1 MDNHFI
7 SELATLANIDEKELQ
22 DHYSLAG
29 KLQLAELQKKNNQF
43 TEVKYLKFLAKHL
56 HLQYSPSL
64 EQKSTDI
71 LQKFSTILPY
81 HKALQFLV
89 LPYKQEKQKLYVAVS
104 EPLDEDLYQW
114 LGECFEAEVVLSLMP
129 AGAIQEVLNAI
140 YERRGT
146 AEEALEGMDKDQEL
160 ADLDGVNL
168 EEITDLLDSR
178 NEEPVIRLVNSL
190 IFQAVKQ
197 GSSDIHIDPERSGS
211 IVRFRIHGDLKE
223 ITKFP
228 RYGHNPTVNRLKVM
242 SNLDIST
249 KTKSQDGRIAIC
261 LGGEK
266 IDIRVSIL
274 PTVHGERVVLR
285 ILENKAGS
293 LTLENLGLDKL
304 MQKNITKLINQPHGI
319 ILLTGPTGS
328 GKTTTLYACLEKL
341 DSSERNIIT
350 IEDPVEYQIAG
361 LGQVQVNEKI
371 GLTFATGLRS
381 ILRQDPDVIM
391 VGEIRD
397 EETAEIAVQS
407 SLTGHLVFSTL
418 HTNDAASTI
427 ARLVD
432 MGVEPFLISSTFSA
446 AIAQRLV
453 RIICEDCKQ
462 SYTISKAELI
472 REGFPKK
479 LLENFSG
486 KLYRGQ
492 GCKKCFYAGY
502 SGRDGVYEI
511 FNNSNKIRQAITQ
524 KIYTEK
530 IKQLAIDEG
539 MKTLSHHCAE
549 KVLAGKTTL
558 QEWIKLVLVE
568 EKEV

>member
-1 MDNHFI
+1 MGK
-7 SELATLANIDEKELQ
+7 LAEFTNINEKELP
-22 DHYSLAG
+22 DYYSLDG
-29 KLQLAELQKKNNQF
+29 KLQLAKLQKKNNQF
-43 TEVKYLKFLAKHL
+43 TEIKYLKFLAKYL
-56 HLQYSPSL
+56 GLQYLPSL
-64 EQKSTDI
+64 EQKSADI
-71 LQKFSTILPY
+71 LQKFSKILPY
-81 HKALQFLV
+81 HKAMQFLV
-89 LPYKQEKQKLYVAVS
+89 LPYKKEKQKLHIAVS
-104 EPLDEDLYQW
+104 EPLNEDLYQW
-114 LGECFEAEVVLSLMP
+114 IGECFEAEVVLFLVP
-129 AGAIQEVLNAI
+129 ADVVQEVLNTI
-140 YERRGT
+140 YERTGT
-146 AEEALEGMDKDQEL
+146 AEEALENMDNDQEL
-160 ADLDGVNL
+160 AEFGGVNL
-168 EEITDLLDSR
+168 EKITELLDSR

-190 IFQAVKQ
+190 IFQAVKKN
-197 GSSDIHIDPERSGS
+197 SSDIHIDPERSGS

-228 RYGHNPTVNRLKVM
+228 KYGHNPTVNRLKVM

-249 KTKSQDGRIAIC
+249 KSKSQDGRIAIR

-293 LTLENLGLDKL
+293 LTLENLGLDQQ
-304 MQKNITKLINQPHGI
+304 MQKNIIRLINQPHGI

-341 DSSERNIIT
+341 DSNERNIIT
-350 IEDPVEYQIAG
+350 IEDPVEYQLTG

-397 EETAEIAVQS
+397 EETAAIAVQS

-446 AIAQRLV
+446 AIAKRLI
-453 RIICEDCKQ
+453 RTICDSCKQ
-462 SYTISKAELI
+462 SYTITQTELT

-486 KLYRGQ
+486 NLYRGK
-492 GCKKCFYAGY
+492 GCEKCFHSGY
-502 SGRDGVYEI
+502 NGRDGVYEI
-511 FNNSNKIRQAITQ
+511 LNNSNKIRQAIAQ
-524 KIYTEK
+524 NLYIEK
-530 IKQLAIDEG
+530 IKKIAINEG
-539 MKTLSHHCAE
+539 MKTLSYHCAE

-558 QEWIKLVLVE
+558 QEWIRLVLVE